1 MKILNQKNNFESEI
15 AEQGLKTLLSK
26 GDDLATLRAQRP
38 QAAMAIDD
46 IVAASKGGLGKPI
59 ITKNGTTITTSEEL
73 AIALRDFTLAPK
85 ELGRVEKGFLK
96 SASTD
101 GDLRRVIAS
110 KFAKDKRVLD
120 ELAKYNYK
128 TVADI
133 KKYLDS
139 KYYHKSSIDEIIKQM
154 KSNGAIDA
162 KGLLVKNAANVGKG
176 GKTSKSLL
184 TRTKEL
190 LNNIKIKKMSWKQLL
205 IWGAGIGISG
215 YALWYFIKET
225 SDVIPDDMPTTP
237 PSQDWG
243 ACLGD
248 LLSLKKAQIA
258 KSPSG
263 EISVYTPKTEKY
275 PGGLNF
281 YSNGRVM
288 NTQTKEMGTWKC
300 VAGQAQVNESVSNS
314 KVNESLSQM
323 VKRVL
328 NERYLIEQST
338 SQIDSDVEDMIDYLD
353 VPVWGNDYKNI
364 YNLLKKYGSNGK
376 FNEFKEIYE
385 ESGFMKT
392 SLRSDISTIY
402 AIDASSVRM
411 KKQIL
416 SLLDQIES
424 GKYVQAPPTP
434 STTTTTNTNTGQRKP
449 QETVINEQNRLDI
462 VWDKD
467 KAGGGNTTR
476 KTYYDCSSVNLD
488 TTPLTYGCKDPRI
501 GQIQGCLGVTPDG
514 KFGPITRKSL
524 LDDGFDVKNGIT
536 KDIFN
541 KVLSMCKTSKV
552 GEMSDEDKAR
562 VNYLKTPIKL
572 DLGPV
577 PQMPAKNDSSNFI
590 QPTDTVTKTL
600 SPTNESGQNFYNRLE
615 GNGNFE
621 DGKFGDKRARYKG
634 NNLNDE
640 DLGKLDE
647 FFRANGYERRRP
659 RITGKNYGEKYVW
672 IKQ

>member
-1 MKILNQKNNFESEI
+1 MENINLKNNMNSEFELDERAGDSIFNKVIRDNKAVTDFASLPDAIKKSFTDMESAILLNSNPIKINGKSLRTADEI
-15 AEQGLKTLLSK
+15 FT
-26 GDDLATLRAQRP
+26 
-38 QAAMAIDD
+38 AIKDGSL
-46 IVAASKGGLGKPI
+46 VG
-59 ITKNGTTITTSEEL
+59 
-73 AIALRDFTLAPK
+73 K

-96 SASTD
+96 SSSTD
-101 GDLRRVIAS
+101 PALRQIIAS
-110 KFAKDKRVLD
+110 KFAKDKNVLA
-120 ELAKYNYK
+120 ELAKMNRSTTSEIKGYLKSKGY
-128 TVADI
+128 ADESI
-133 KKYLDS
+133 KD
-139 KYYHKSSIDEIIKQM
+139 IIAQM
-154 KSNGAIDA
+154 KANGAIDA
-162 KGLLVKNAANVGKG
+162 KGLLVKNAANVTKG

-184 TRTKEL
+184 TKTKEL

-205 IWGAGIGISG
+205 IWGAGIGISA
-215 YALWYFIKET
+215 YALWYFVKEQ
-225 SDVIPDDMPTTP
+225 SDVIPDGTPDTP

-248 LLSLKKAQIA
+248 LLSLKKATIQ
-258 KSPSG
+258 KRQNG
-263 EISVYTPKTEKY
+263 ETSVFTPPNEKY

-364 YNLLKKYGSNGK
+364 YNLLKKYSSNGK

-424 GKYVQAPPTP
+424 GKVVSTP
-434 STTTTTNTNTGQRKP
+434 STSTPVTPVPTQRKP
-449 QETVINEQNRLDI
+449 QETIINEQNNLSI

-467 KAGGGNTTR
+467 KVNGGGGGNTTR
-476 KTYYDCSSVNLD
+476 KTYYDCTNVNLD

-501 GQIQGCLGVTPDG
+501 AQIQGCLGVTPDG
-514 KFGPITRKSL
+514 KFGPVTRKSL

-552 GEMSDEDKAR
+552 SEMSDEDKAR

-577 PQMPAKNDSSNFI
+577 PQMPTKKASGTSSSQGMTDAQFYQSFVDSGLITRNLIGRIVYKGQVLEPEEKVKLDNQMASMGY
-590 QPTDTVTKTL
+590 
-600 SPTNESGQNFYNRLE
+600 SPTREAATDE
-615 GNGNFE
+615 G
-621 DGKFGDKRARYKG
+621 
-634 NNLNDE
+634 
-640 DLGKLDE
+640 
-647 FFRANGYERRRP
+647 ER
-659 RITGKNYGEKYVW
+659 YVW
-672 IKQ
+672 KRD

>member
-1 MKILNQKNNFESEI
+1 MENYNQKNNFESEI
-15 AEQGLKTLLSK
+15 DERLGANLKNQVKNVTTLT
-26 GDDLATLRAQRP
+26 GDLLTAFEEVASAIKVNDNPILLKKATSGGVLEARTAQELFT
-38 QAAMAIDD
+38 ALKEGK
-46 IVAASKGGLGKPI
+46 IVGK
-59 ITKNGTTITTSEEL
+59 EL
-73 AIALRDFTLAPK
+73 ARL
-85 ELGRVEKGFLK
+85 EKGLLK
-96 SASTD
+96 ARTTNPS
-101 GDLRRVIAS
+101 LREVIAIQ
-110 KFAKDKRVLD
+110 FAKDANVLG
-120 ELAKYNYK
+120 ELAKNNRN
-128 TVADI
+128 TTAEI
-133 KKYLDS
+133 KEYFKARSYP
-139 KYYHKSSIDEIIKQM
+139 KESIDEIIKQM
-154 KSNGAIDA
+154 KANGAINA
-162 KGLLVKNAANVGKG
+162 KGLLVKNAANVTKG

-205 IWGAGIGISG
+205 IWGAGIGISA
-215 YALWYFIKET
+215 YALWYFVKEQ
-225 SDVIPDDMPTTP
+225 SDVIPDGTPATP
-237 PSQDWG
+237 PSEDWG

-424 GKYVQAPPTP
+424 GKVVSTP
-434 STTTTTNTNTGQRKP
+434 STSTPVTPVPTQRKP
-449 QETVINEQNRLDI
+449 QETIINEQNNLSI

-467 KAGGGNTTR
+467 KVNGGGGGNTTR
-476 KTYYDCSSVNLD
+476 KTYYDCTNVNLD

-501 GQIQGCLGVTPDG
+501 AQIQGCLGVTPDG
-514 KFGPITRKSL
+514 KFGPATRKSL

-552 GEMSDEDKAR
+552 SEMSDEDKAR

-577 PQMPAKNDSSNFI
+577 PQMPTKKASGTSSL
-590 QPTDTVTKTL
+590 QGMTDTQFYQSFVDSGLITRNLIGRIVYKGQVL
-600 SPTNESGQNFYNRLE
+600 EPEEKVKLDNQMASMGYSPTREAATDE
-615 GNGNFE
+615 G
-621 DGKFGDKRARYKG
+621 
-634 NNLNDE
+634 
-640 DLGKLDE
+640 
-647 FFRANGYERRRP
+647 ER
-659 RITGKNYGEKYVW
+659 YVW
-672 IKQ
+672 KRD